1 MVFHS
6 KRDYLNFSL
15 FTFGMLMA
23 IFNPTTVPSLKVLC
37 VLAVITIFFFAMMTH
52 TATINKDSIKY
63 ATKFF
68 SFTISQR
75 LICVESIEKIEKINY
90 TMKLHHKDGK
100 SIHFAMHS
108 PEFILAMEE
117 FCAEHTISI
126 VGKESKKIAL

>member
-1 MVFHS
+1 MAFHS
-6 KRDYLNFSL
+6 KRDYLNLSIV
-15 FTFGMLMA
+15 TFMTLIA
-23 IFNPTTVPSLKVLC
+23 IFNPTTVLSLKVLC
-37 VLAVITIFFFAMMTH
+37 VLAFLTVFFFAMMTR

-63 ATKFF
+63 ETNFF

-75 LICVESIEKIEKINY
+75 LICLASIEKIEKINY

-108 PEFILAMEE
+108 PEFISAMEE

-126 VGKESKKIAL
+126 VDKESKKIAL